1 MGVNILTIWTV
12 PLFQEQMTK
21 EEIIQC
27 FQCFGMMSLNS
38 WLDMQIDFQ
47 KNLILG
53 RRKSCIIIKLKS
65 RETPKAIKQVPI

>member
-27 FQCFGMMSLNS
+27 FQCFEMMSLNS